1 MRSILSTL
9 LHSASVGASRLV
21 RLRFEA
27 QARRAGAVNER
38 LLQRILER
46 HQHTE
51 FGRRHRFSAIRSASD
66 FQRAVPLGTY
76 DAFRADIE
84 RVARGERN
92 VLTADPVTA
101 FALTSGTT
109 GTQKL
114 VPFTAFTE
122 RRLLQDLLVSRGAL
136 FAAIPAASE
145 ARPAVALMSAL
156 LTGRT
161 EGGFP
166 TASVSTIMMRSLLQR
181 RSGPWTSPPEAFLV
195 PTQADAFYVHLLFAL
210 AEPALG
216 AIAAPFASGLLDF
229 FQILGARGPALV
241 EDLGRGSL
249 RGDIAIPPEVEQPIR
264 ARLRPHPERAR
275 AVARELERGMDG
287 IAPRLWPGLSHLSGI
302 TGGSFRL
309 YAEKLARY
317 LGGLPVYSPIY
328 VSSEA
333 MIGVNPG
340 AGEPVYALLPSSA
353 FYEFIPA
360 AELDA
365 ERPSV
370 RRIDELSEGE
380 RYELVVTTHGGL
392 YRYRMGDVI
401 EVARHH
407 RRTPV
412 VAFIYR
418 RGSLLNI
425 AGEKTSE
432 HALHHAL
439 DQALSKEALGLV
451 DFSAMED
458 AESAPKRY
466 VIFVELTEDSR
477 PASVERLAA
486 RLDEALREA
495 NPYYATLRG
504 RLGPPSLHLVQPGTF
519 RELRALMIR
528 RGASPSQVKVPRAVT
543 EGPLAELLMARRD
556 VAAEP
561 AGRPGLPA

>member
-1 MRSILSTL
+1 MRSILPTL
-9 LHSASVGASRLV
+9 VHSAFVGASRLA
-21 RLRFEA
+21 RLRFEV

-38 LLQRILER
+38 LLQSILRR

-76 DAFRADIE
+76 DELRAYIE
-84 RVARGERN
+84 RMARGERN

-114 VPFTAFTE
+114 VPFTAFME
-122 RRLLQDLLVSRGAL
+122 RGLLQHLLVGRGAL
-136 FAAIPAASE
+136 FEAIPASRE
-145 ARPAVALMSAL
+145 ARPAVALMSTL

-166 TASVSTIMMRSLLQR
+166 TASVSAFMMRSLLKR
-181 RSGPWTSPPEAFLV
+181 RSGVWTSPPEAFLV

-241 EDLGRGSL
+241 EDLGRGAL
-249 RGDIAIPPEVEQPIR
+249 RGELAIPPELDQPIR
-264 ARLRPHPERAR
+264 ARLRPHPERAK
-275 AVARELERGMDG
+275 AVARELERGLDG
-287 IAPRLWPGLSHLSGI
+287 IAPRLWPGLSHLSGV
-302 TGGSFRL
+302 TSGSFRL

-317 LGGLPVYSPIY
+317 LGGVPIHSPIY

-333 MIGVNPG
+333 MLGVNLDPG
-340 AGEPVYALLPSSA
+340 ESVYALLPSSA

-360 AELDA
+360 DELDA

-370 RRIDELSEGE
+370 RRIHELSEGE
-380 RYELVVTTHGGL
+380 RYEIVVTTHGGL

-407 RRTPV
+407 RRAPV
-412 VAFIYR
+412 VAFVYR

-432 HALHHAL
+432 HAIHRAL

-451 DFSAMED
+451 DFSTMED
-458 AESAPKRY
+458 AESSPKRY
-466 VIFVELTEDSR
+466 VVFVELTEDNR

-486 RLDEALREA
+486 RLDEALCEA

-504 RLGPPSLHLVQPGTF
+504 HFGPLSLHVVQPGTF

-528 RGASPSQVKVPRAVT
+528 RGASPSQAKVPRVVT
-543 EGPLAELLMARRD
+543 EGPLAELLMQRRD
-556 VAAEP
+556 VAPEL
-561 AGRPGLPA
+561 AGDPRSTA

>member
-1 MRSILSTL
+1 MRSILPTL
-9 LHSASVGASRLV
+9 VHSAFVGAGRLA
-21 RLRFEA
+21 RLHFEV

-38 LLQRILER
+38 LLQSILRR

-76 DAFRADIE
+76 DELRADIE
-84 RVARGERN
+84 RMARGERN

-114 VPFTAFTE
+114 VPFTALME
-122 RRLLQDLLVSRGAL
+122 RSLLQHLLVSRGAL
-136 FAAIPAASE
+136 FEAIPASRE
-145 ARPAVALMSAL
+145 ARHAVALMSTL
-156 LTGRT
+156 MTGRT

-166 TASVSTIMMRSLLQR
+166 TGSVSTFMMRSLLQR
-181 RSGPWTSPPEAFLV
+181 RSGLWTSPPEAFLV
-195 PTQADAFYVHLLFAL
+195 PTQADALYVHLLFAL
-210 AEPALG
+210 AEPAIG

-241 EDLGRGSL
+241 EDLGRGAL
-249 RGDIAIPPEVEQPIR
+249 RGELAIPPELDQPIR

-275 AVARELERGMDG
+275 AVARELERGLDG
-287 IAPRLWPGLSHLSGI
+287 IAPRLWPGLSHVSGA
-302 TGGSFRL
+302 TGGTFRL

-317 LGGLPVYSPIY
+317 LGGVPIHSPIY
-328 VSSEA
+328 ISSEA
-333 MIGVNPG
+333 MLGVNLDPDET
-340 AGEPVYALLPSSA
+340 AYALLPSSV

-360 AELDA
+360 DELDA

-370 RRIDELSEGE
+370 RRIDELSEGQ
-380 RYELVVTTHGGL
+380 RYEVVVTTHGGL

-407 RRTPV
+407 RRAPE

-432 HALHHAL
+432 HAIHHAL

-451 DFSAMED
+451 DFSTMED

-466 VIFVELTEDSR
+466 VVFVELTEGSR

-486 RLDEALREA
+486 RLDDALREA

-504 RLGPPSLHLVQPGTF
+504 RFGPLSLHVVQPGTF

-528 RGASPSQVKVPRAVT
+528 RGASPSQAKVPRVVT
-543 EGPLAELLMARRD
+543 EGPLAELLMRRRD
-556 VAAEP
+556 V
-561 AGRPGLPA
+561 PG